1 MREQDLMTVLLEPH
15 VSEKSSIVADKNNQF
30 VFKVDPRANKTDI
43 KDAVEMMFEVKVT
56 GVNVLNVSGKKKR
69 NRYGAGQRKN
79 WRKAYV
85 TLEQGQDIN
94 FLGAE

>member
-1 MREQDLMTVLLEPH
+1 MREQELMTVLLAPH
-15 VSEKSSIVADKNNQF
+15 VSEKASIVADKNNQF
-30 VFKVDPRANKTDI
+30 VFKVMPSANKIDI
-43 KDAVEMMFEVKVT
+43 KDAVELMFNVKVS
-56 GVNVLNVSGKKKR
+56 GVTVANVKGKVKR
-69 NRYGAGQRKN
+69 NRHGAGQRKN

>member
-1 MREQDLMTVLLEPH
+1 
-15 VSEKSSIVADKNNQF
+15 
-30 VFKVDPRANKTDI
+30 
-43 KDAVEMMFEVKVT
+43 VKVS
-56 GVNVLNVSGKKKR
+56 GVSVVNVNGKKKR
-69 NRYGAGQRKN
+69 NRFGAGQRKN

>member
-1 MREQDLMTVLLEPH
+1 MREQDLMTVLLGPH

-30 VFKVDPRANKTDI
+30 VFKVGPAANKTDI
-43 KDAVEMMFEVKVT
+43 KEAVELMFEVKVS
-56 GVNVLNVSGKKKR
+56 GVTVLNVKGKTKR
-69 NRYGAGQRKN
+69 NRYGSGQRKN

>member
-1 MREQDLMTVLLEPH
+1 MREQDLMTVLLGPH

-30 VFKVDPRANKTDI
+30 VFKVDPAANKTDI
-43 KDAVEMMFEVKVT
+43 KDAVELMFEVKVSGIT
-56 GVNVLNVSGKKKR
+56 VLNVKGKAKR
-69 NRYGAGQRKN
+69 NRYGSGQRKN

>member
-1 MREQDLMTVLLEPH
+1 MREQDLMTVLLAPH

-30 VFKVDPRANKTDI
+30 VFKVAPAANKADI
-43 KDAVEMMFEVKVT
+43 KDAVELMFDVKVAD
-56 GVNVLNVSGKKKR
+56 VNVLNVNGKKKR

>member
-1 MREQDLMTVLLEPH
+1 MREQDLMTVILEPH

-30 VFKVDPRANKTDI
+30 VFKVAPAANKTDI
-43 KDAVEMMFEVKVT
+43 KDAVEMLFDVKVS
-56 GVNVLNVSGKKKR
+56 GVTVLNVNGKIKR
-69 NRYGAGQRKN
+69 NRFGAGKRKN

>member
-1 MREQDLMTVLLEPH
+1 MREQDLMTVLLAPH

-30 VFKVDPRANKTDI
+30 VFKVAPAANKTDI
-43 KDAVEMMFEVKVT
+43 KDAVELMFDVKVT
-56 GVNVLNVSGKKKR
+56 KVSVLNVNGKKKR

>member
-1 MREQDLMTVLLEPH
+1 MREQDLMTVILEPH

-30 VFKVDPRANKTDI
+30 VFKVAPAANKTDI
-43 KDAVEMMFEVKVT
+43 KDAVEMLFDVKVS
-56 GVNVLNVSGKKKR
+56 GVTVLNVNGKVKR
-69 NRYGAGQRKN
+69 NRFGEGRRKS

>member
-1 MREQDLMTVLLEPH
+1 MREQDLMTVILEPH

-30 VFKVDPRANKTDI
+30 VFKVAPAANKTDI
-43 KDAVEMMFEVKVT
+43 KDAVEMLFDVKVT
-56 GVNVLNVSGKKKR
+56 GVTVLNVNGKKKS
-69 NRYGAGQRKN
+69 NRFGLGQRKN

-85 TLEQGQDIN
+85 TLEQGQDIS